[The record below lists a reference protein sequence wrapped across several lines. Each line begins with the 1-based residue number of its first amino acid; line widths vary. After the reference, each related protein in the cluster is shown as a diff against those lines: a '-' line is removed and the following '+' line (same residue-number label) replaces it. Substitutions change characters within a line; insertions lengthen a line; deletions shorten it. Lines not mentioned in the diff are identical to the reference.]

1 MSAPRADR
9 PRPDPRSVWGTLGLP
24 LLGMLAIELL
34 LGMALNLFT
43 TLPTG
48 SPASIV
54 LSSPVLI
61 LHMVLGVLLVGITSR
76 AVVLSARIRERAAI
90 SASVLGLVSVLV
102 ALLAGLSFT
111 FGDQSNAASFGMAAG
126 FTGAFISA
134 GLILWLRGGPAGG
147 GPGGTPDPA
156 SRGAA

>member
-1 MSAPRADR
+1 MSALREDR
-9 PRPDPRSVWGTLGLP
+9 PRPDPRVVWGTLGLP

-43 TLPTG
+43 ALPTG

-54 LSSPVLI
+54 LSSPLLL

-76 AVVLSARIRERAAI
+76 AVVLSARIHERAAL
-90 SASVLGLVSVLV
+90 SASALGLVSVLV

-111 FGDQSNAASFGMAAG
+111 FGDPSNAASFGMAAG
-126 FTGAFISA
+126 FTGAFLSA
-134 GLILWLRGGPAGG
+134 GLILWLRGGSDGGRAGA
-147 GPGGTPDPA
+147 TPDRA
-156 SRGAA
+156 SRGEA